1 MAFAQKVAD
10 DHKKE
15 RLSKT
20 TVFDISLVD
29 GEYCTFSRMWQRE
42 GGDEPAFSIACNWM
56 GNAMALHQQGKT
68 LGGNPWLK
76 WDPMRSHAVC
86 LHYRDR
92 IKLGGG
98 TQTEMCT
105 TATVLARQASSQA
118 QPSLT
123 PGRSSSGQG
132 QGTPKDTSQNGE
144 DEDTADAT
152 KNDVKPKAKAK
163 AKGKAKACAKRSINE
178 QGGKSGKEAKTETE
192 GDGHTEVTNP
202 APEI

>member
-1 MAFAQKVAD
+1 M
-10 DHKKE
+10 
-15 RLSKT
+15 
-20 TVFDISLVD
+20 
-29 GEYCTFSRMWQRE
+29 
-42 GGDEPAFSIACNWM
+42 
-56 GNAMALHQQGKT
+56 
-68 LGGNPWLK
+68 
-76 WDPMRSHAVC
+76 
-86 LHYRDR
+86 
-92 IKLGGG
+92 GGG

-105 TATVLARQASSQA
+105 TATVLARQASSHA

-163 AKGKAKACAKRSINE
+163 AKGKAKACAKRSMNE